1 MVKFL
6 NISLIFILSIFSLT
20 AQETLMLKSD
30 QSYIKYDA
38 KHVLHAWEGVNKNI
52 NGVIVKGK
60 EIEKIAIAAQ
70 VVDFD
75 SGNAGRDAHSLEVL
89 EALKFPTIKF
99 YSEKIKTQ
107 GNVLVLD
114 GDVEFHGQKKS
125 ILVYTTLKDDDESI
139 VINGKFRL
147 IPSEFL
153 IELPSFML
161 VKMEDFLNIQFELKF

>member
-1 MVKFL
+1 MIKLL
-6 NISLIFILSIFSLT
+6 NILLIFFLSVFNLNSQQTI
-20 AQETLMLKSD
+20 MLNKGE
-30 QSYIKYDA
+30 SYIKYDA
-38 KHVLHAWEGVNKNI
+38 KHVLHAWEGINQNI
-52 NGVIVKGK
+52 KGVIVKDT

-89 EALKFPTIKF
+89 EALKFPSIKF

-107 GNVLVLD
+107 GDIMIFD
-114 GDVEFHGQKKS
+114 GEVEFHGQKKP
-125 ILVYTTLKDDDESI
+125 ILVYSTVNEQEDSI
-139 VINGKFRL
+139 VINGKFTL

-161 VKMEDFLNIQFELKF
+161 VKMEDFLNIKFELKF

>member
-52 NGVIVKGK
+52 KGVIVKGK

-125 ILVYTTLKDDDESI
+125 ILVYSTLKDDDDSI

>member
-1 MVKFL
+1 MMKVL
-6 NISLIFILSIFSLT
+6 QILLVFILSVFSLT
-20 AQETLMLKSD
+20 AQETLMLKAD
-30 QSYIKYDA
+30 HSYIKYDA
-38 KHVLHAWEGVNKNI
+38 KHVLHAWQGINKNI
-52 NGVIVKGK
+52 KGVIVKDQV
-60 EIEKIAIAAQ
+60 IEKIAIAAQ

-107 GNVLVLD
+107 GDVLILD
-114 GDVEFHGQKKS
+114 GEVEFHGQKKS
-125 ILVYTTLKDDDESI
+125 ILVYSTLKDDEDSI

>member
-1 MVKFL
+1 MMKFL
-6 NISLIFILSIFSLT
+6 QILLVFILSTFSLIG
-20 AQETLMLKSD
+20 QETLMLKAD
-30 QSYIKYDA
+30 QSYVKYDA
-38 KHVLHAWEGVNKNI
+38 KHVLHAWEGINENI
-52 NGVIVKGK
+52 KGVIVKDQV
-60 EIEKIAIAAQ
+60 IEKIAIAAQ

-107 GNVLVLD
+107 GDVLILD
-114 GDVEFHGQKKS
+114 GEVEFHGQKKS
-125 ILVYTTLKDDDESI
+125 ILVYSTLIDDDDSI

>member
-1 MVKFL
+1 
-6 NISLIFILSIFSLT
+6 
-20 AQETLMLKSD
+20 MLKAD

-38 KHVLHAWEGVNKNI
+38 KHVLHAWQGINKNI
-52 NGVIVKGK
+52 KGVIVKDQV
-60 EIEKIAIAAQ
+60 IEKIAIAAQ

-107 GNVLVLD
+107 GDVLILD
-114 GDVEFHGQKKS
+114 GEVEFHGQKKS
-125 ILVYTTLKDDDESI
+125 ILVYSTLKHDDDSI

>member
-1 MVKFL
+1 MVKIL
-6 NISLIFILSIFSLT
+6 NISFILVLSILNLT
-20 AQETLMLKSD
+20 AQETIMLKTE

-38 KHVLHAWEGVNKNI
+38 KHVLHAWEGVNKNVK
-52 NGVIVKGK
+52 GVIVKNE

-89 EALKFPTIKF
+89 EALKFPSIRF

-107 GNVLVLD
+107 GDVLIFD
-114 GDVEFHGQKKS
+114 GEVEFHGQKKS
-125 ILVYTTLKDDDESI
+125 ILVYSTIEDEDDSTI
-139 VINGKFRL
+139 ISGKFRL

-161 VKMEDFLNIQFELKF
+161 VKMEDFLNIQFELRF

>member
-52 NGVIVKGK
+52 KGVIVKGK

>member
-52 NGVIVKGK
+52 KGVIVKGK

-89 EALKFPTIKF
+89 EALKFPSIKF

-107 GNVLVLD
+107 GDVLILD
-114 GDVEFHGQKKS
+114 GEVEFHGQKKS

>member
-1 MVKFL
+1 MMKALQILLVFV
-6 NISLIFILSIFSLT
+6 LSIFSLT
-20 AQETLMLKSD
+20 SQETLMLKAD

-114 GDVEFHGQKKS
+114 GEVEFHGQKKS

>member
-1 MVKFL
+1 
-6 NISLIFILSIFSLT
+6 
-20 AQETLMLKSD
+20 MLKAD

-38 KHVLHAWEGVNKNI
+38 KHVLHAWEGINENI
-52 NGVIVKGK
+52 KGVIVKDQ

-107 GNVLVLD
+107 GDVLIFD
-114 GDVEFHGQKKS
+114 GEVEFHGQKS
-125 ILVYTTLKDDDESI
+125 ILVYSTLK
-139 VINGKFRL
+139 
-147 IPSEFL
+147 
-153 IELPSFML
+153 M
-161 VKMEDFLNIQFELKF
+161 MMIQ

>member
-1 MVKFL
+1 MVKIL
-6 NISLIFILSIFSLT
+6 NISFILVLSILNLT
-20 AQETLMLKSD
+20 AQETIMLKTE

-38 KHVLHAWEGVNKNI
+38 KHVLHAWEGVNKNVK
-52 NGVIVKGK
+52 GVIVKNE

-70 VVDFD
+70 VIDFD

-89 EALKFPTIKF
+89 EALKFPSIRF

-107 GNVLVLD
+107 GDVLIFD
-114 GDVEFHGQKKS
+114 GEVEFHGQKKS
-125 ILVYTTLKDDDESI
+125 ILVYSTIKDEDDSTI
-139 VINGKFRL
+139 ISGKFRL

>member
-1 MVKFL
+1 MKVL
-6 NISLIFILSIFSLT
+6 QILLLFILSMFSLT
-20 AQETLMLKSD
+20 AQETLMLKAD
-30 QSYIKYDA
+30 RSYIKYDA
-38 KHVLHAWEGVNKNI
+38 KHVLHTWEGINENI
-52 NGVIVKGK
+52 KGVIVKDQ

-99 YSEKIKTQ
+99 YSERIKTQ
-107 GNVLVLD
+107 GDVLILD
-114 GDVEFHGQKKS
+114 GEVEFHGQKKS
-125 ILVYTTLKDDDESI
+125 ILVYSTLKYDEDSI

>member
-1 MVKFL
+1 MVKIL
-6 NISLIFILSIFSLT
+6 NISFILVLSILNLT
-20 AQETLMLKSD
+20 AQETIMLKTE

-52 NGVIVKGK
+52 KGVIVKNE

-89 EALKFPTIKF
+89 EALKYPSIRF

-107 GNVLVLD
+107 GDVLIFD
-114 GDVEFHGQKKS
+114 GEVEFHGQK
-125 ILVYTTLKDDDESI
+125 
-139 VINGKFRL
+139 N
-147 IPSEFL
+147 
-153 IELPSFML
+153 
-161 VKMEDFLNIQFELKF
+161 QF

>member
-1 MVKFL
+1 MC
-6 NISLIFILSIFSLT
+6 IR
-20 AQETLMLKSD
+20 
-30 QSYIKYDA
+30 
-38 KHVLHAWEGVNKNI
+38 
-52 NGVIVKGK
+52 
-60 EIEKIAIAAQ
+60 
-70 VVDFD
+70 D
-75 SGNAGRDAHSLEVL
+75 SAHSLEVL

-107 GNVLVLD
+107 GDVLILD
-114 GDVEFHGQKKS
+114 GEVEFHGQKKS
-125 ILVYTTLKDDDESI
+125 ILVYSTLKDDENSI

>member
-1 MVKFL
+1 MYKR
-6 NISLIFILSIFSLT
+6 
-20 AQETLMLKSD
+20 QD
-30 QSYIKYDA
+30 Q
-38 KHVLHAWEGVNKNI
+38 
-52 NGVIVKGK
+52 

-89 EALKFPTIKF
+89 EALKFPSIKF

-107 GNVLVLD
+107 GDVLILD
-114 GDVEFHGQKKS
+114 GEVEFHGQKKS
-125 ILVYTTLKDDDESI
+125 ILVYSTLKYDEDSI

>member
-52 NGVIVKGK
+52 KGVIVKGK

-114 GDVEFHGQKKS
+114 GEVEFHGQKKS

>member
-1 MVKFL
+1 MMKAL
-6 NISLIFILSIFSLT
+6 QILLVFVLGIFSLT
-20 AQETLMLKSD
+20 SQETLMLKAD

-38 KHVLHAWEGVNKNI
+38 KHVLHAWEGINENI
-52 NGVIVKGK
+52 KVVIEKDQ

-107 GNVLVLD
+107 GDVLIFD
-114 GDVEFHGQKKS
+114 GEVEFHGQKKS
-125 ILVYTTLKDDDESI
+125 ILVYSTLKDDDDSI